1 MEGVDDDDVYAASS
15 EVGGY
20 WLRGHH
26 GAEASGGGRHGSVCE
41 GCSTVR
47 LNGCLARLHTV

>member
-41 GCSTVR
+41 GCSTVG
-47 LNGCLARLHTV
+47 LNGRLACLCTV